1 MNTRPLK
8 EIWHAFHTANPTV
21 RIRDAAAKLGVS
33 EAELVATGCGETCT
47 QLLLD
52 WHAILSQLHTLGT
65 VMALTRS
72 DAMVHEATGYFA
84 EPHFHGDTAL
94 FFRPGLD
101 TRYFLENWKHAYAV
115 NENGRLS
122 LQFFDAQGTAAHKI
136 YMQEHSHLSAYHQL
150 VADFRTPQQ
159 RQHLHVERAVP
170 DQPKSLADQTL
181 DISSLRHAWANIRDV
196 HEGNR
201 IIKNLGGNR
210 QAIYRA
216 LGSDYAQLLP
226 SSTVETLLNA
236 LAEQQIPLMLF
247 GMNKA
252 AVQSYGGTIHKL
264 LQTGPWFNVLDL
276 GFNLH
281 LRTGEIGEVWR
292 IRKPSD
298 DGWVTSLDVFDWHGQ
313 EIMVM
318 TDNRGRGE
326 QESAIW
332 TALLLSLE
340 SQQ

>member
-8 EIWHAFHTANPTV
+8 EIWQAFHTANPTV

-72 DAMVHEATGYFA
+72 DAMVHEVTGYFA
-84 EPHFHGDTAL
+84 EPHFHGETAL

-101 TRYFLENWKHAYAV
+101 TRYFLGNWKHAYAV
-115 NENGRLS
+115 NENGRHS
-122 LQFFDAQGTAAHKI
+122 LQFFDAYGTAAHKI
-136 YMQEHSHLSAYHQL
+136 YLTEASNRRAYEQL

-159 RQHLHVERAVP
+159 RQHIHVERAVP
-170 DQPKSLADQTL
+170 TPPAPLVNMSL
-181 DISSLRHAWANIRDV
+181 DISALRHSWANIRDV

-210 QAIYRA
+210 RAIYRA
-216 LGSDYAQLLP
+216 LGEDYAQLLP
-226 SSTVETLLNA
+226 SSTVKTLLSA

-247 GMNKA
+247 GMNEA

-264 LQTGPWFNVLDL
+264 LQTGPWFNVLDP

-292 IRKPSD
+292 LRKPSD
-298 DGWVTSLDVFDWHGQ
+298 DGWVTSLDVFDTQGQ

-318 TDNRGRGE
+318 TDHRGRGE
-326 QESAIW
+326 TESATW
-332 TALLLSLE
+332 TKLL
-340 SQQ
+340 QAITV

>member
-8 EIWHAFHTANPTV
+8 EIWREFHAANPTI
-21 RIRDAAAKLGVS
+21 RIRDAAAQLGVS

-52 WHAILSQLHTLGT
+52 WHAILSSLSTLGT

-72 DAMVHEATGYFA
+72 DAMVHEASGYFA
-84 EPHFHGDTAL
+84 EAHFHGDTAL

-101 TRYFLENWKHAYAV
+101 TRYFLGSWKHAYAV
-115 NENGRLS
+115 NENGRHS
-122 LQFFDAQGTAAHKI
+122 LQFFDAYGTAVHKI
-136 YMQEHSHLSAYHQL
+136 YLKEGGNRRAYDQL
-150 VADFRTPQQ
+150 LADFRTPQQ
-159 RQHLHVERAVP
+159 RQHIHVERVVP
-170 DQPKSLADQTL
+170 KLPQPLVDQSL
-181 DISSLRHAWANIRDV
+181 DIASLRQSWANIRDV

-201 IIKNLGGNR
+201 IIKTLGGNR

-216 LGSDYAQLLP
+216 LGAEYAQPLP
-226 SSTVETLLNA
+226 ASTVEQLLTT
-236 LAEQQIPLMLF
+236 LAEQQLPLMLF
-247 GMNKA
+247 GMNEA
-252 AVQSYGGTIHKL
+252 AVQSYSGTISKL
-264 LQTGPWFNVLDL
+264 LRTGPWFNVLDPD
-276 GFNLH
+276 FNLH

-298 DGWVTSLDVFDWHGQ
+298 DGWVTSLDVFDAQGQ

-326 QESAIW
+326 TESAAW
-332 TALLLSLE
+332 TKLL
-340 SQQ
+340 QTITA